1 MKQLAALLISLS
13 ILTSCSVKIANFEKY
28 QKAPLLEL
36 ETMPTKE
43 EINTKLPRVIIVAEK
58 SETNNAEATNAQN
71 LIKNNFLTAL
81 QANRYANIVERFD
94 SESIQKEIKIAE
106 LEGKSTDSLSSVDYI
121 INIGMPNVTFSRD
134 AQEDILYLATSAAY
148 GQFPTSRPMVYEY
161 NSIVDGIA
169 KLYEVPSLKIAK
181 VIAIKGSHSER
192 EKATTSSGARIGNFA
207 VESNTAIASKE
218 KDDNITY
225 KAIQKAAGKAVN
237 EMKQFFKKKSFI
249 SEKRTLDSKAIYSL
263 NRGTDDDFKSQTKVA
278 VIRTVEHTNSLT
290 DDEEMTEETIC
301 TGIVSNKVSEK
312 LSWIVFDDKC
322 QEKLRLGDKA
332 TIVYQ
337 N

>member
-1 MKQLAALLISLS
+1 MKQLVSLLLLLS
-13 ILTSCSVKIANFEKY
+13 ILASCSVKIANFEKY

-58 SETNNAEATNAQN
+58 SETINARATNAQN

-94 SESIQKEIKIAE
+94 SDSIQKEIKIAE
-106 LEGKSTDSLSSVDYI
+106 LEGKTNNSLSSVDYI
-121 INIGMPNVTFSRD
+121 ISIGIPSVTFSRD
-134 AQEDILYLATSAAY
+134 AQEDILYIATSAAY
-148 GQFPTSRPMVYEY
+148 GQFPTSRPMVYQY

-181 VIAIKGSHSER
+181 AIAIKGSHSER
-192 EKATTSSGARIGNFA
+192 EKATTSSGARIGNFSL
-207 VESNTAIASKE
+207 ESNTAIASKE
-218 KDDNITY
+218 SDDNITY
-225 KAIQKAAGKAVN
+225 KAIQKATHKAIN
-237 EMKQFFKKKSFI
+237 EMKQFFKKKGFI

-312 LSWIVFDDKC
+312 LSWVVFDDKC
-322 QEKLRLGDKA
+322 HEKLRLGDKA